1 MRSDQMYYAAFSA
14 ALMAGA
20 EPGLAQRLAY
30 QLAYL
35 ALSSPVQEE
44 PPACE
49 SSSDLPEWSQ
59 HSQAGKPMS
68 IRPINPLSHVDWLNG
83 GALNERGSR
92 LGQHGVSG
100 HYHYSHEPR
109 EVNRPPK
116 QPTPE
121 EKYAG
126 KINRAILLAMTNAD
140 SLATSKFVAA
150 LYQYMR
156 ATKPDGSDVQH
167 DYWLLMHTIRCF
179 LFGTTFQW
187 QSGYAKSTDSR
198 QQSKPMYPV
207 IKALWSCFEGGIE
220 EPELS
225 DILSEQLSCFSPTQQ
240 VQCLSLGIAFRPELL
255 NDYNLANHASQS
267 RVYLHELDDAQ
278 LWLEN
283 A

>member
-44 PPACE
+44 PPTCG
-49 SSSDLPEWSQ
+49 SSSDLPEWSP

-68 IRPINPLSHVDWLNG
+68 IRPINPLSHVDWLKG

-92 LGQHGVSG
+92 LGQQGISG
-100 HYHYSHEPR
+100 RYHYSYQTR

-116 QPTPE
+116 QPTAE

-150 LYQYMR
+150 LHQYLTSVTTQD
-156 ATKPDGSDVQH
+156 AKVQH
-167 DYWLLMHTIRCF
+167 HFWLLMHTVRCF

-187 QSGYAKSTDSR
+187 QADYANSTDTR
-198 QQSKPMYPV
+198 QKSKPMYPV
-207 IKALWSCFEGGIE
+207 VKALWSCIEGGIE

-225 DILSEQLSCFSPTQQ
+225 DILSEQLSYFSPSQQ
-240 VQCLSLGIAFRPELL
+240 IQCLSLGTAFRPELL
-255 NDYNLANHASQS
+255 NDYNLANHAIQS

-278 LWLEN
+278 RWLEN

>member
-1 MRSDQMYYAAFSA
+1 MRADQMYYAAFSA

-35 ALSSPVQEE
+35 ALSSPIHEAQ
-44 PPACE
+44 PAPE
-49 SSSDLPEWSQ
+49 ASPELQEWSE
-59 HSQAGKPMS
+59 HSRAGGPMS
-68 IRPINPLSHVDWLNG
+68 MRPINPLSHVDWLNG
-83 GALNERGSR
+83 GALNERGSK
-92 LGQHGVSG
+92 LGQHGITG
-100 HYHYSHEPR
+100 RYHYSHEAR
-109 EVNRPPK
+109 EVNRPPS
-116 QPTPE
+116 PE
-121 EKYAG
+121 QKYAG

-150 LYQYMR
+150 LYQYLKSIN
-156 ATKPDGSDVQH
+156 AKKAEVQH
-167 DYWLLMHTIRCF
+167 NYWLLMHTIRCF

-187 QSGYAKSTDSR
+187 QPEYAKSTDVR

-207 IKALWSCFEGGIE
+207 IKALWSCFEAGIE

-225 DILSEQLSCFSPTQQ
+225 DILSEQLSYFSPSQQ
-240 VQCLSLGIAFRPELL
+240 VQCLSLGTAFRPDLL

-267 RVYLHELDDAQ
+267 RLFLHELDDAQ
-278 LWLEN
+278 QWLDN